1 MRKRLLAGM
10 LILTMLVCLV
20 ACGSKEEESSS
31 RRNRNKKTEE
41 NVEEN
46 EPTEQPAITDQ
57 VSGEIKDTGVGGS
70 DNNVVPSNP
79 DNNTDPA
86 GSGDNIVPAETDTK
100 TYTDEDF
107 GWQTFYDEYTDSDG
121 YTISK
126 SIKVSGW
133 MKADDTD
140 LINAAWKVVG
150 KNKTF
155 SATPSEMGFH
165 NGKIY
170 LTTTS
175 ATIGTYNWM
184 HNWDE
189 VVYAVGFLE
198 IENLTEN
205 YSITSSDTHSLYVNF
220 GTVKYSTVDP
230 MVIDF
235 GNNSA
240 ASIKLYYSEPKVLY
254 ALQNG
259 GYYAYIHPKMT
270 SDHWGVPFI
279 LAFPVDKT
287 PNAPE
292 GDPDPK
298 NCRFIFEGQE
308 FKLPATWDENSMA
321 EIKNLAPK
329 EAVTVSYTDYKYQVG
344 SGIYTSEIND
354 SSFED
359 PYDFNKDL
367 AMACGIMSRAAE
379 DENGEGIKKIYKE
392 QFGISDKDI
401 LLGDSKGVDHYG
413 ESLSYSV
420 AGKDIGSNKVLIVT
434 ARGSMTPYEFV
445 SDFTTSVTKDNF
457 LRQYTTF
464 DLVNDFQNYIWTGI
478 ETYLDK
484 HPEYKRAKN
493 LKVLVC
499 GHSLGGAAANL
510 VAARMILLLR
520 RGEYL
525 SDIISPEDIYCYTF
539 GAIDAVS
546 QYYYEKLSPLPNL
559 NGTYTVK
566 EIECSYKVP
575 IESGFENIHNIYNE
589 KDSFSTDSLKVQILD
604 VLGDVLGIPGGK
616 AFTTKGKFG
625 HIDKFSHDFGEE
637 ILNTMNHDM
646 IGYMAAV
653 RDGYVGHGTQDTVI
667 PEITDIPEVT
677 DIPEITDIPQVTD
690 IPKEIASE
698 DLGRLVESVSASSTL
713 EEKTITHYPEN
724 VLDGKKNTCWCE
736 AAEGY
741 GKDEYIMIRFSKKV
755 ALTELDF
762 VNGYMSKE
770 TTYNKNAK
778 LAKIKIVYDGGSKVA
793 VLKDLSYSEA
803 SELDYT
809 DSVIFDEPV
818 ETDYVQIYI
827 KSVYEGTI
835 YEDTCVSEI
844 RAMGY
849 EPD

>member
-1 MRKRLLAGM
+1 MPGCSERNRKVYKYMRKRLLAGM
-10 LILTMLVCLV
+10 LIITMLVCLV
-20 ACGSKEEESSS
+20 ACGTKAEDTSS

-57 VSGEIKDTGVGGS
+57 VSGEIKDTGTGSS
-70 DNNVVPSNP
+70 DNNTVHSGSDDNTNPTGSEDNTVP
-79 DNNTDPA
+79 T
-86 GSGDNIVPAETDTK
+86 ETDTK

-107 GWQTFYDEYTDSDG
+107 GWQTFYDEYTDNDG

-155 SATPSEMGFH
+155 SVTPSEMGFH
-165 NGKIY
+165 NGEIY
-170 LTTTS
+170 LTTTT
-175 ATIGTYNWM
+175 ATIGTYRWQ

-198 IENLTEN
+198 LENLTEN
-205 YSITSSDTHSLYVNF
+205 YSITSSNTHSLYVNF

-240 ASIKLYYSEPKVLY
+240 ASIKLYYTEPKVLY

-287 PNAPE
+287 PKAPD

-298 NCRFIFEGQE
+298 NCQFIFEGQE

-321 EIKNLAPK
+321 EIRNYAPK
-329 EAVTVSYTDYKYQVG
+329 EKVTVSYTDY
-344 SGIYTSEIND
+344 TSEINA
-354 SSFED
+354 SSFEN
-359 PYDFNKDL
+359 PYDLNKDL
-367 AMACGIMSRAAE
+367 AMACGILSWVAE
-379 DENGEGIKKIYKE
+379 DEKGEGIKKIYKE
-392 QFGISDKDI
+392 QFGIRDKDI
-401 LLGDSKGVDHYG
+401 LLGDSKGVNHYG

-420 AGKDIGSNKVLIVT
+420 AGKDIGGNKVLIVT
-434 ARGSMTPYEFV
+434 ARGSMTQYEFEN
-445 SDFTTSVTKDNF
+445 DFITSVTKDNF

-464 DLVNDFQNYIWTGI
+464 DLVNDFQNHIWTGI

-484 HPEYKRAKN
+484 HPEYRRAKN

-566 EIECSYKVP
+566 VIECPYKVP
-575 IESGFENIHNIYNE
+575 IESGFESIHNIYNE
-589 KDSFSTDSLKVQILD
+589 KDSFSSDSLKVQILD
-604 VLGDVLGIPGGK
+604 IAGDLLGIPGGK

-625 HIDKFSHDFGEE
+625 HIDRFSHDFGEK
-637 ILNTMNHDM
+637 IYNTMNHDM
-646 IGYMAAV
+646 PSYLAAV
-653 RDGYVGHGTQDTVI
+653 REGYVVHGSQDTVI
-667 PEITDIPEVT
+667 PEVTEVPQITEIPR
-677 DIPEITDIPQVTD
+677 VTD
-690 IPKEIASE
+690 IPKEIVSE
-698 DLGRLVESVSASSTL
+698 DLGRLVDSVSASSTL
-713 EEKTITHYPEN
+713 VEKTITHYPEN

-741 GKDEYIMIRFSKKV
+741 GKDEYILIRFSKKV

-770 TTYNKNAK
+770 TTYNKNAR

-793 VLKDLSYSEA
+793 VLKEMSYGEA

-809 DSVIFDEPV
+809 DSVVFDEPV
-818 ETDYVQIYI
+818 ETDYVKIYI
-827 KSVYEGTI
+827 KSVYKGTI

-849 EPD
+849 EID